1 MNDIKYD
8 KIYLN
13 YFLQILLIFYLD
25 LFKLNNKE
33 EVSLQSLTE
42 KYNKYKIS
50 KKKIL
55 KNIELIQNLILKL
68 NFNINLDLAFNEFLL
83 NL

>member
-1 MNDIKYD
+1 MILNMIKNIF
-8 KIYLN
+8 KL
-13 YFLQILLIFYLD
+13 FLQILLIFYLD

-42 KYNKYKIS
+42 NITNIRLVKEDF
-50 KKKIL
+50 

-68 NFNINLDLAFNEFLL
+68 NFNIN
-83 NL
+83 